1 MSIHSP
7 ALLEK
12 FLETRGYA
20 SRISGDSVL
29 FPIGIGENT
38 YTVAFTFGGDQLSI
52 TCQMALLGDFPE
64 DRLLSLS
71 LAALDANMEIS
82 PYAFAVIG
90 AAEGEVELEGCP
102 LVLTDTLPLSDL
114 SEAEVDFALDK
125 LFEAIALSRDVL
137 KLGLEPKGA

>member
-20 SRISGDSVL
+20 SRISGDSVV
-29 FPIGIGENT
+29 FPLGMGEDS
-38 YTVAFTFGGDQLSI
+38 YTVAFAFGGGQLSI
-52 TCQMALLGDFPE
+52 TCQLALLGDFPE
-64 DRLLSLS
+64 ERLPSLS
-71 LAALDANMEIS
+71 LAALDANMQVS

-90 AAEGEVELEGCP
+90 AAEGEADLEGCP

-114 SEAEVDFALDK
+114 SEAELDFALDK

-137 KLGLEPKGA
+137 QLGLAPKGA